1 MQEKAKKKITTPIQ
15 AKSKV
20 ELYCAYQ
27 ERSQMEVRKKLK
39 ELEIEHDIAENIIV
53 DLIENNFINEERFAL
68 AYAGG
73 KFRIN
78 KWGKIKIKQGL
89 KQHNISE
96 YCIKKAL
103 QSIEEEDYTKTLEKL
118 IDKKLKETKESS
130 IQKKTNAIISSIVNK
145 GYEWEFTNDIVR
157 AKLKDIKF

>member
-1 MQEKAKKKITTPIQ
+1 MQEKEKITTPIQ
-15 AKSKV
+15 AKSKL
-20 ELYCAYQ
+20 EQYCAYQ
-27 ERSQMEVRKKLK
+27 ERSQMEVRKKLRD
-39 ELEIEHDIAENIIV
+39 LGIENDIAENIIV
-53 DLIENNFINEERFAL
+53 DLIENNFINEERYAL

-103 QSIEEEDYTKTLEKL
+103 QSIEDKDYIDTLEKL
-118 IDKKLKETKESS
+118 VEKKIKETKESN
-130 IQKKTNAIISSIVNK
+130 IQKKTIIIISSIVNK

-157 AKLKDIKF
+157 KKLKNSEF

>member
-1 MQEKAKKKITTPIQ
+1 MQEKDKQKITTPIQ
-15 AKSKV
+15 AKSKL
-20 ELYCAYQ
+20 ENYCAYQ
-27 ERSQMEVRKKLK
+27 ERSQLEVRKKLR
-39 ELEIEHDIAENIIV
+39 ELGIESDVAENIIV

-103 QSIEEEDYTKTLEKL
+103 QSIEEKDYFETLEKL
-118 IDKKLKETKESS
+118 IEKKFKETKESN
-130 IQKKTNAIISSIVNK
+130 IQKKTNIIISSIVNK

-157 AKLKDIKF
+157 EKLKNTEF